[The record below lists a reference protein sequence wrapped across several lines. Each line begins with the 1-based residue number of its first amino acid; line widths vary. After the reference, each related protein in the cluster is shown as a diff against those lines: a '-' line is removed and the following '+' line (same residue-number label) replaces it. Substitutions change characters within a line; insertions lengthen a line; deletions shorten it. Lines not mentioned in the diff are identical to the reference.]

1 MTVELSERAAQ
12 RLLREFENL
21 KNQVRNLLRQP
32 PGRFKANRR
41 RMYLGKTD
49 ASHAKGASGTISIW
63 AGTTKGSETDTGENL
78 TGVYNRFAD
87 IAITKWVHVEWIN
100 GGWELSAGE
109 C

>member
-1 MTVELSERAAQ
+1 MTVELSERTAQ

-21 KNQVRNLLRQP
+21 KNQVRNLFRRQ

-41 RMYLGKTD
+41 RLYVGKTD
-49 ASHAKGASGTISIW
+49 AAIDKGNSGTVSIW
-63 AGTTKGSETDTGENL
+63 AGTTKGSESDTGDNI

-87 IAITKWVHVEWIN
+87 IAITKWVHVEWVN
-100 GGWELSAGE
+100 GGWELSAAE